1 MYSIVHWVVM
11 VFTFVLFKIFVTPVK
26 SIQLF
31 KIDNIISTT
40 DQGINHR
47 CKLKI
52 ELEMFMLFIWWTQ
65 QEISNITTT
74 TCNALDDGIRI
85 AHEATVA
92 ESCMCAFSLLYCP
105 FIFLL
110 TTSSSL
116 IFVSDYHHYTPHPPF
131 DRWSDDIF
139 FFWIFVFGHHQYTPP
154 PPSFARSPFRHSSYH

>member
-1 MYSIVHWVVM
+1 M
-11 VFTFVLFKIFVTPVK
+11 VFTFVLFKIFVTPIK
-26 SIQLF
+26 NIQLF
-31 KIDNIISTT
+31 KIDNIASTT

-52 ELEMFMLFIWWTQ
+52 ELETFMFFIWWTP

-110 TTSSSL
+110 TTSSFLFLFLITIITLHLLHLIAGLITSFF
-116 IFVSDYHHYTPHPPF
+116 IFVS
-131 DRWSDDIF
+131 
-139 FFWIFVFGHHQYTPP
+139 GHHQYTPT
-154 PPSFARSPFRHSSYH
+154 PPSFVCSPFLL

>member
-1 MYSIVHWVVM
+1 M
-11 VFTFVLFKIFVTPVK
+11 VFTFISFKIFVTPVK

-31 KIDNIISTT
+31 KNDNIISTT

-52 ELEMFMLFIWWTQ
+52 ELETFMLFIWWTPQ
-65 QEISNITTT
+65 KISKITT
-74 TCNALDDGIRI
+74 TCNALDDAIRI

-110 TTSSSL
+110 TTFYFLFLFLITIITLHLLHLIAGLMTSS
-116 IFVSDYHHYTPHPPF
+116 FFEYCF
-131 DRWSDDIF
+131 WSPSIHSNSSKF
-139 FFWIFVFGHHQYTPP
+139 CVFSILP
-154 PPSFARSPFRHSSYH
+154 